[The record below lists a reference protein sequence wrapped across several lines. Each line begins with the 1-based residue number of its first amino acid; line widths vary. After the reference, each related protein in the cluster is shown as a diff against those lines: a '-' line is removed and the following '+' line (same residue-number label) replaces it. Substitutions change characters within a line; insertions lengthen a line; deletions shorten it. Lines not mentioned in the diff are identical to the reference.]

1 MEEKNLQEMMDQEA
15 NTSSQEMGLNHG
27 DDVKEFLTFKVENEE
42 FGVEITSI
50 KEIKGWTEATRLP
63 NVAAYILGVVN
74 LRGAIIPVFDLKAR
88 FGMGRLESDK
98 NSVVIFLSSGSKLCG
113 ILVESVSDILKVK
126 HDEVQPPPSVAEG
139 LRDEFVSGLLARSER
154 MVVLLDVD
162 RLFRDS
168 AIKSTLDQQANDS
181 VKQTAT
187 KVNVEKVEEGDKLG
201 KVETDE

>member
-88 FGMGRLESDK
+88 FGMGHLESDK

-126 HDEVQPPPSVAEG
+126 QEEVQPPPSVAEG

-201 KVETDE
+201 KVEADG